1 MTISPSAGTMAVP
14 TLTNFLPNF
23 RKRAIVE
30 GKRPCGASSHAC
42 AKEYQGWLALQSM
55 QNRQTRHRL
64 LRPHQES
71 FVGFSPSEKRNS
83 HAARKKRSD
92 AASREFSGSDDRAP
106 IAPVISSHAPR
117 ASARTAQRMD
127 EAST

>member
-83 HAARKKRSD
+83 HAARKSD
-92 AASREFSGSDDRAP
+92 LTRLLE
-106 IAPVISSHAPR
+106 SSQEVMIVHR
-117 ASARTAQRMD
+117 LLQSFLHML
-127 EAST
+127 